1 MKRYLTIITLLMC
14 TLASTHAQQTDRK
27 SKSPKEDIKVNREYD
42 ENGNLIR
49 FDSLYSYSW
58 SGDTTFLKSFSP
70 EDFPD
75 PFRFFSDSTFR
86 GNSIFDGFDQMFS
99 TPFSAKRDSLLRQK
113 FGMLH
118 PFNRFR
124 LDNDSLISDW
134 NDFDLFLDELHS
146 EKKDSI
152 SSKIRR
158 NGQIPKLPKS
168 VDDMMKIL
176 QQHMLEMEKQQRKF
190 FKSHPQWEEF

>member
-14 TLASTHAQQTDRK
+14 TLASTQAQQTDRK

-75 PFRFFSDSTFR
+75 SFRFFSDSTFR
-86 GNSIFDGFDQMFS
+86 GNSIFDVFDQMFS

-118 PFNRFR
+118 PFNSLR

-134 NDFDLFLDELHS
+134 NDFDLFFDQLQS

-168 VDDMMKIL
+168 ADDMMKIL
-176 QQHMLEMEKQQRKF
+176 QQHMLEMEKQQKF
-190 FKSHPQWEEF
+190 FKEQPKWEEF

>member
-1 MKRYLTIITLLMC
+1 MKRYLTIIPLLMC
-14 TLASTHAQQTDRK
+14 TLASTQAQQTDRK

-118 PFNRFR
+118 PFNSFG
-124 LDNDSLISDW
+124 LDNDSVISDW
-134 NDFDLFLDELHS
+134 NDFDLLFDQLHS
-146 EKKDSI
+146 EKKDSV
-152 SSKIRR
+152 SSKIRG

-168 VDDMMKIL
+168 ADQMMKIL
-176 QQHMLEMEKQQRKF
+176 QQRMLEMEQQQQKF
-190 FKSHPQWEEF
+190 FKERPKWEEF